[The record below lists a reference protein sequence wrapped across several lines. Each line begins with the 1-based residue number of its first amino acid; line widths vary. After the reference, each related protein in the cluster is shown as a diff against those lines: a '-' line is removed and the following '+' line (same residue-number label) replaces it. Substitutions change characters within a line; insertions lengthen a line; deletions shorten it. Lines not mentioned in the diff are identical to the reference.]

1 VPTFRTAHE
10 KHIYFVLKTFK
21 TLERTGKLPENIGLP
36 VEYMHYNAGN
46 LPQSLL
52 FYEELG
58 LHHVIRRH

>member
-1 VPTFRTAHE
+1 VPTFGTAHE
-10 KHIYFVLKTFK
+10 KHIYFVLRTIK
-21 TLERTGKLPENIGLP
+21 TLQRTGKPPENLGLT

-58 LHHVIRRH
+58 LHHVIKRG